1 MEELLEQLKNAVHAE
16 YISDLPQ
23 PAYLRRALAMAQD
36 MPLEQYSLREV
47 SSVASY
53 LLKCSVSFSSYE
65 AARRCFEMAL
75 RTETADEKQPVR
87 DEME

>member
-1 MEELLEQLKNAVHAE
+1 
-16 YISDLPQ
+16 
-23 PAYLRRALAMAQD
+23 MAQD

-65 AARRCFEMAL
+65 AARRGFEMAL